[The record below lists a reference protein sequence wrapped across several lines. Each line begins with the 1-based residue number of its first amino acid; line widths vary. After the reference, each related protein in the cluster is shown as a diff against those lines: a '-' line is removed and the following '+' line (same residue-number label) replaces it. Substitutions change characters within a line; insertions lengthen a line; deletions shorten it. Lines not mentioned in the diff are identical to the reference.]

1 MIERTDARH
10 KGVMPIP
17 ELIRQSAQE
26 YGPQPCLIA
35 RDTQPDRMITYS
47 ELLERV
53 QGLAKGL
60 ASLGVSFQDKCA
72 ILGPNS
78 PEWAMAYLAISSC
91 GAICIP
97 LDSMLTENELR
108 HLLSNAQVKVA
119 FVAPKFLDCV
129 CNTHKDFPGPKH
141 VVLLSANP
149 ERMPP
154 GVLSMQALAEKG
166 KAYKRQLPEPGL
178 EDIAAILYTSGTTGR
193 PKGVMLTHCNI
204 VSDVAACYSAVQIG
218 QERFLSVLPM
228 HHTFECTAGFLLPL
242 YSGSS
247 ITFARSLKSN
257 QILEDLRA
265 SRATV
270 MLGVPLLFQKMLDG
284 IYKAIERKP
293 FVQRQAFKT
302 VMKAV
307 KAAERLGRENL
318 GGKLFKSLR
327 EKAGLGHLRLMVVGG
342 APLMPHV
349 PVEFRRLGFTMLQGY
364 GLTEAS
370 PVLTFNRGR
379 NAVPESIGRPLPGVK
394 VRILE
399 PDANGVGELVF
410 SGPMVMKGYYNNPEA
425 TAEVL
430 MRDEN
435 GGIWLRTGDLGLQDK
450 NGLLYVSGR
459 AKNLIVTAAGK
470 NVYPEEIE
478 AELNMSPFILES
490 MVYGQRTEQNEE
502 EVRAVVVPNYEEIG
516 RHLAVS
522 KMTEQAVQELISRE
536 VRKVNQKL
544 AGYKKIK
551 GFILVEEELPK
562 TSTRKIKRHLFK
574 IPQNVAVNR

>member
-1 MIERTDARH
+1 MIERTDANY
-10 KGVMPIP
+10 KTVMPIP
-17 ELIRQSAQE
+17 EMLEASAKE
-26 YGPQPCLIA
+26 YGPRPCLIA
-35 RDTQPDRMITYS
+35 RDTQPDRVITYE
-47 ELLERV
+47 ELLVRV
-53 QGLAKGL
+53 QRLARGLAG
-60 ASLGVSFQDKCA
+60 LGVGFQDRCA
-72 ILGPNS
+72 LLGPNS
-78 PEWAMAYLAISSC
+78 PEWAMAYLAISSV
-91 GAICIP
+91 GAVCVP
-97 LDSMLTENELR
+97 LDSMLTENEIR

-119 FVAPKFLDCV
+119 FVAPKFLDYV

-141 VVLLSANP
+141 VILLSPNH
-149 ERMPP
+149 ESTSF
-154 GVLSMQALAEKG
+154 GILSMQGLEEKG
-166 KAYKRQLPEPGL
+166 NSYKKQLPKPCL
-178 EDIAAILYTSGTTGR
+178 DDIASIIYTSGTTGT
-193 PKGVMLTHCNI
+193 PKGVMLTHGNI
-204 VSDVAACYSAVQIG
+204 ISDVAACYSAVQIG

-228 HHTFECTAGFLLPL
+228 HHTFECTAGFLLPI

-257 QILEDLRA
+257 QIVEDLKA
-265 SRATV
+265 SKATV

-302 VMKAV
+302 IMKAV
-307 KAAERLGRENL
+307 RAAERLGKNDL
-318 GGKLFKSLR
+318 GVSLFKSLR
-327 EKAGLGHLRLMVVGG
+327 NKAGLGHLRLMVVGG

-370 PVLTFNRGR
+370 PVLTFNRGK
-379 NAVPESIGRPLPGVK
+379 NAVPESIGRPLPGVT

-399 PDANGVGELVF
+399 PDANGIGELLF
-410 SGPMVMKGYYNNPEA
+410 QGSMVMKGYYNNPKA
-425 TAEVL
+425 TSEVL
-430 MRDEN
+430 MKDEN
-435 GGIWLRTGDLGLQDK
+435 GGIWLRTGDLGMQDR

-502 EVRAVVVPNYEEIG
+502 EVRAVIVPNYEEIG
-516 RHLAVS
+516 SHLAAS

-536 VRKVNQKL
+536 VRKVNQRL

-551 GFILVEEELPK
+551 GFLLVEEELPK
-562 TSTRKIKRHLFK
+562 TSTRKIKRHIFK
-574 IPQNVAVNR
+574 IPQNVKVNR

>member
-1 MIERTDARH
+1 MIERTDAQH

-17 ELIRQSAQE
+17 EMLFHSARE

-35 RDTQPDRMITYS
+35 RDTQPDRVITYE
-47 ELLERV
+47 ELLAHV
-53 QGLAKGL
+53 QGMARGL
-60 ASLGVSFQDKCA
+60 AALGVGFQDRCA

-78 PEWAMAYLAISSC
+78 PEWGMAYLAVSSA
-91 GAICIP
+91 GAVCVP
-97 LDSMLTENELR
+97 LDSLLTENEIR

-119 FVAPKFLDCV
+119 FVAPKFLDVV

-141 VVLLSANP
+141 VVVLSANP
-149 ERMPP
+149 ETLPA
-154 GVLSMQALAEKG
+154 GVLSIQGLMEKG
-166 KAYKRQLPEPGL
+166 KAYKKSLPKPGL
-178 EDIAAILYTSGTTGR
+178 DDTAAILYTSGTTGK
-193 PKGVMLTHCNI
+193 PKGVMLTHGNI

-257 QILEDLRA
+257 QILEDLKA
-265 SRATV
+265 SKATV

-284 IYKAIERKP
+284 IYKAVERKP
-293 FVQRQAFKT
+293 FVQRQAFNA

-307 KAAERLGRENL
+307 KAAERLGNERL
-318 GGKLFKSLR
+318 GVKLFKSLR

-379 NAVPESIGRPLPGVK
+379 NATPESIGRPLPGVT

-399 PDANGVGELVF
+399 PDANGVGELAF

-430 MRDEN
+430 MKDEN
-435 GGIWLRTGDLGLQDK
+435 GGIWLRTGDLGIQDK

-478 AELNMSPFILES
+478 AELNMSPFVLES

-502 EVRAVVVPNYEEIG
+502 EVRAVVVPDYEEIG
-516 RHLAVS
+516 RHLNAS

-536 VRKVNQKL
+536 VRKVNQRL

-574 IPQNVAVNR
+574 IPQNVSVNR

>member
-1 MIERTDARH
+1 MIERTEPRH

-17 ELIRQSAQE
+17 EMLMAAVQE
-26 YGPQPCLIA
+26 YGSQPCLIA
-35 RDTQPDRMITYS
+35 RDTQPNRVITYE
-47 ELLERV
+47 ELLVHV
-53 QGLAKGL
+53 QRLARGLAG
-60 ASLGVSFQDKCA
+60 LGVGFQDRCA

-78 PEWAMAYLAISSC
+78 PEWAMAYLAISYA
-91 GAICIP
+91 GAICVP
-97 LDSMLTENELR
+97 LDSMLTENEIR

-129 CNTHKDFPGPKH
+129 FNTHKDFPGPKH
-141 VVLLSANP
+141 VVVLSENP
-149 ERMPP
+149 DNSPAA
-154 GVLSMQALAEKG
+154 VLSMQGLMERG
-166 KAYKRQLPEPGL
+166 KTHKKPLPHPGL
-178 EDIAAILYTSGTTGR
+178 YDIASIIYTSGTTGT

-257 QILEDLRA
+257 QILEDLKA
-265 SRATV
+265 SKATV

-284 IYKAIERKP
+284 IYKAVERKP

-302 VMKAV
+302 LMKAV
-307 KAAERLGRENL
+307 RAAERLGKYNL
-318 GGKLFKSLR
+318 GMSLFRSLR
-327 EKAGLGHLRLMVVGG
+327 NKAGLGHLRLMVVGG

-349 PVEFRRLGFTMLQGY
+349 PVEFRRLGFSMLQGY

-370 PVLTFNRGR
+370 PVLTFNRDK
-379 NAVPESIGRPLPGVK
+379 NVAPESIGKPLPGVN

-399 PDANGVGELVF
+399 PDANGIGELIF
-410 SGPMVMKGYYNNPEA
+410 QGPMVMKGYYNNPEV

-430 MRDEN
+430 MKDEN
-435 GGIWLRTGDLGLQDK
+435 GGIWLRTGDLGIQDK

-470 NVYPEEIE
+470 NIYPEEIE

-502 EVRAVVVPNYEEIG
+502 EVRAVIVPNYEEIG
-516 RHLAVS
+516 SHLAAS

-536 VRKVNQKL
+536 VRKVNQRL
-544 AGYKKIK
+544 ASYKKIK

-574 IPQNVAVNR
+574 IPQNVTVNR

>member
-1 MIERTDARH
+1 MIERTDIKHR
-10 KGVMPIP
+10 GVMPIP
-17 ELIRQSAQE
+17 DMLAQSATE
-26 YGPQPCLIA
+26 YGPSPCLIA
-35 RDTQPDRMITYS
+35 RDTQPDRVITYE
-47 ELLERV
+47 ELWRRV
-53 QGLAKGL
+53 HGLAHGL
-60 ASLGVSFQDKCA
+60 AALGVGFQDRCA

-78 PEWAMAYLAISSC
+78 PEWGMAYLSISTA
-91 GAICIP
+91 GAICVP
-97 LDSMLTENELR
+97 LDSMLTENEIR

-119 FVAPKFLDCV
+119 FVAPKFLDFV

-141 VVLLSANP
+141 VVLLSTSSEAP
-149 ERMPP
+149 T
-154 GVLSMQALAEKG
+154 GILSMQGLIEKG
-166 KAYKRQLPEPGL
+166 KTHKKPLPKPAL
-178 EDIAAILYTSGTTGR
+178 DDVAAILYTSGTTGK
-193 PKGVMLTHCNI
+193 PKGVMLTHGNI
-204 VSDVAACYSAVQIG
+204 ISDVAACYSAVQIG

-228 HHTFECTAGFLLPL
+228 HHTFECTAGFLLPI

-265 SRATV
+265 SKATV

-293 FVQRQAFKT
+293 FVQRQAFNAI
-302 VMKAV
+302 MKAV
-307 KAAERLGRENL
+307 KAAEKLGNHRLGI
-318 GGKLFKSLR
+318 KLFKALR
-327 EKAGLGHLRLMVVGG
+327 EKAGLGSLRLMVVGG

-370 PVLTFNRGR
+370 PVLTFNRGL
-379 NAVPESIGRPLPGVK
+379 NAPPESIGKPLPGVK
-394 VRILE
+394 VRIID
-399 PDANGVGELVF
+399 PDTNGVGELAF
-410 SGPMVMKGYYNNPEA
+410 NGPMIMKGYYNNPEA

-430 MRDEN
+430 SRDEN
-435 GGIWLRTGDLGLQDK
+435 GDVWLHTGDLGFQDA

-502 EVRAVVVPNYEEIG
+502 EVRAVIVPNYEEIG

-522 KMTEQAVQELISRE
+522 KMTEQAVQELISKE
-536 VRKVNQKL
+536 VKKVNQRL
-544 AGYKKIK
+544 ASYKKIK

-574 IPQNVAVNR
+574 IPQDVKVNR

>member
-1 MIERTDARH
+1 MFERIDSRH

-17 ELIRQSAQE
+17 EMLVRSAEE
-26 YGPQPCLIA
+26 YGQQPCLIA
-35 RDTQPDRMITYS
+35 RDTQPDRVITYD
-47 ELLERV
+47 ELLVRV
-53 QGLAKGL
+53 QSLARGLAG
-60 ASLGVSFQDKCA
+60 LGVGFQDRCA

-78 PEWAMAYLAISSC
+78 PEWAMAYLAISSA
-91 GAICIP
+91 GAICVP
-97 LDSMLTENELR
+97 LDSMLTENEIR

-119 FVAPKFLDCV
+119 FVAPKFLDYV

-141 VVLLSANP
+141 MVLLSPNP
-149 ERMPP
+149 EDSPP
-154 GVLSMQALAEKG
+154 RVLSMQGLMEKG
-166 KAYKRQLPEPGL
+166 KTYKRPLPAPCL
-178 EDIAAILYTSGTTGR
+178 DDTAAILYTSGTTGK
-193 PKGVMLTHCNI
+193 PKGVMLTHGNI
-204 VSDVAACYSAVQIG
+204 ISDVAACYSAVQIG

-257 QILEDLRA
+257 QILEDLKA

-270 MLGVPLLFQKMLDG
+270 MLGVPLLFQKMLDS

-293 FVQRQAFKT
+293 FVQRQAFKAIL
-302 VMKAV
+302 KAV
-307 KAAERLGRENL
+307 KAAERLGNEHL
-318 GGKLFKSLR
+318 GVKLFKSLR

-379 NAVPESIGRPLPGVK
+379 NATPESIGTPLPGVE

-399 PDANGVGELVF
+399 PDSNGIGELLF
-410 SGPMVMKGYYNNPEA
+410 KGPMVMKGYYNNPEA

-430 MRDEN
+430 MKDEN
-435 GGIWLRTGDLGLQDK
+435 GDIWLRTGDLGMQDK

-502 EVRAVVVPNYEEIG
+502 EVRAVIVPNYEEIG
-516 RHLAVS
+516 SHLAAS
-522 KMTEQAVQELISRE
+522 KMTDQAVQELISRE
-536 VRKVNQKL
+536 VRKVNQRL
-544 AGYKKIK
+544 ASYKKIK

-574 IPQNVAVNR
+574 IPQNVTVNK